1 LDVEPFG
8 KLRAGSGELIYFMR
22 ATSCINSLLF
32 SFILNQLKNMK
43 FSIQTIVLLLVS
55 LNTIGCATKENKKE
69 VEKEKVGNEIAQ
81 TPNIILMVG
90 DGMGISQISTAF
102 YFGESTPNFEQF
114 SEIGLMKTSSTS
126 HTITDSAAGA
136 TAFATGER
144 TYNRAIGVSKDTVA
158 VPTILEQLKEENY
171 QTGLISLTSITHA
184 TPASFYAHVKDRD
197 MHEEIAEQ
205 MTKGKVDFFAGGG
218 LDFFTKRK
226 DGKNLYQEMQ
236 QNGFQM
242 DSVNLI
248 SFNADKKNGYLLAAD
263 AFPSKTQGR
272 EGFLQE
278 ATKLS
283 LDYFD
288 AKKQP
293 FFLMVEGSFIDW
305 GGHAKDADMMVQEVL
320 DFDKTLGIVLNY
332 IKENPNTLLVVT
344 ADHETGGASVGKYYD
359 VGANGKKVE
368 NPEKVAVSFN
378 TDQHTGQLIPVFAK
392 GIGAEN
398 FQGIYQNNEIYHKMF
413 QAINKK
419 K

>member
-1 LDVEPFG
+1 
-8 KLRAGSGELIYFMR
+8 
-22 ATSCINSLLF
+22 
-32 SFILNQLKNMK
+32 MK
-43 FSIQTIVLLLVS
+43 FSIQTIVLLIVS
-55 LNTIGCATKENKKE
+55 LNTIGCATRENKKE
-69 VEKEKVGNEIAQ
+69 VEEEKVGNEITQ

-236 QNGFQM
+236 QNDFQM

-272 EGFLQE
+272 EDFLQE

-288 AKKQP
+288 TKKQP

-359 VGANGKKVE
+359 EGANGKKVE
-368 NPEKVAVSFN
+368 NPKKVAVSFN

-413 QAINKK
+413 QVINKK

>member
-1 LDVEPFG
+1 
-8 KLRAGSGELIYFMR
+8 
-22 ATSCINSLLF
+22 
-32 SFILNQLKNMK
+32 MK

-55 LNTIGCATKENKKE
+55 LNTIGCATKENKKEVEKE

-144 TYNRAIGVSKDTVA
+144 TYNRAIGVSKDTVT

-283 LDYFD
+283 LGYFD

-293 FFLMVEGSFIDW
+293 FFLMVEGAFIDW

-368 NPEKVAVSFN
+368 NPEKVALTFN

>member
-1 LDVEPFG
+1 
-8 KLRAGSGELIYFMR
+8 
-22 ATSCINSLLF
+22 
-32 SFILNQLKNMK
+32 MK
-43 FSIQTIVLLLVS
+43 FSFQTIALLIVL

-69 VEKEKVGNEIAQ
+69 IEEEKVSNEIAQ
-81 TPNIILMVG
+81 TPNIILMIG

-102 YFGESTPNFEQF
+102 YFGERTPYFEEF

-136 TAFATGER
+136 SAFATGER
-144 TYNRAIGVSKDTVA
+144 TYNRAIGVSKDTVTL
-158 VPTILEQLKEENY
+158 PTILEQLKEDNY

-205 MTKGKVDFFAGGG
+205 MTKGEVDFFAGGG

-242 DSVNLI
+242 DSVSLI
-248 SFNADKKNGYLLAAD
+248 PFNADKKNGYLLAAD
-263 AFPSKTQGR
+263 ALPSKTQGR

-293 FFLMVEGSFIDW
+293 FFLMIEGSFIDW
-305 GGHAKDADMMVQEVL
+305 GGHAKDADMMIQEVL

-332 IKENPNTLLVVT
+332 LKENPNTLLVVT
-344 ADHETGGASVGKYYD
+344 ADHETGGTSIGKYYD
-359 VGANGKKVE
+359 EDSNRKKVE
-368 NPEKVAVSFN
+368 NPEKVTISFN
-378 TDQHTGQLIPVFAK
+378 TDQHTGQLIPVLAK
-392 GIGAEN
+392 GIGSEN
-398 FQGIYQNNEIYHKMF
+398 FKGIYQNNEIYHKIF

-419 K
+419 N